1 MKKLLIATLLFF
13 SLFTS
18 LYSSLAFAQSPTTTA
33 PWAHESEVGIVTVS
47 GNTDSESYNAKQ
59 TTTYRWD
66 QNLLSVN
73 GRYLEAKTGSATTA
87 KSWNVGLR
95 YERSLSELWS
105 LFASHKAESDR
116 FAGFIQRDISDLGAK
131 YFIKKTDDLIWF
143 AEFGYSYVNTY
154 SLARVHSYDPST
166 RAYTEASKK
175 LEKNLSVK
183 YWIEYIQSLEKNAVY
198 YVNTELSLNV
208 MLNDVLSLKTGYLL
222 KYVNVPVAPAV
233 EYSDKTFTT
242 ALVAK
247 F

>member
-1 MKKLLIATLLFF
+1 MKKLILATCFSFFIALL
-13 SLFTS
+13 
-18 LYSSLAFAQSPTTTA
+18 SSVVFAQSLTTTA
-33 PWAHESEVGIVTVS
+33 PWSHESEVGIVTVS

-66 QNLLSVN
+66 QNLLSAS

-87 KSWNVGLR
+87 KSWNAGFR
-95 YERSLSELWS
+95 YERALSDLWS

-143 AEFGYSYVNTY
+143 AELGYSYVNTY
-154 SLARVHSYDPST
+154 SVSRDHSYDPST
-166 RAYTEASKK
+166 RIFTEASKK
-175 LEKNLSVK
+175 LEKNLSIK
-183 YWIEYIQSLEKNAVY
+183 YWIEYLQSMEESKVY
-198 YVNTELSLNV
+198 FINTELSLNV

-222 KYVNVPVAPAV
+222 KYVNVPVSPAV